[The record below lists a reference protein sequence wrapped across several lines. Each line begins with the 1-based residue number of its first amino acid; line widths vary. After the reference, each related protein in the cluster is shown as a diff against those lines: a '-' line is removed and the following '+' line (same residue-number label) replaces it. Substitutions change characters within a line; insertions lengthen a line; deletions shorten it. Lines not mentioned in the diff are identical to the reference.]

1 MGVSPVMKLKNNL
14 LEDKNYMQYK
24 NLFKSKKIIDKNLLI
39 KILDTHLDF
48 YILFLKMNIFIY
60 GYDTKKLNKE
70 LQDFLNYK
78 NKNLRIDDL
87 EIIFREYYKNFSM
100 YRRSLETIII
110 YKLRNKNEINLLKQI
125 LNRPFEKELSAF
137 FEYKIVPNDQQFY
150 MVKHNKN

>member
-14 LEDKNYMQYK
+14 LEDKTYIQYK
-24 NLFKSKKIIDKNLLI
+24 KLFKSKKIIDKNLLI

-87 EIIFREYYKNFSM
+87 EIIFREYYKNFS
-100 YRRSLETIII
+100 
-110 YKLRNKNEINLLKQI
+110 I
-125 LNRPFEKELSAF
+125 L
-137 FEYKIVPNDQQFY
+137 
-150 MVKHNKN
+150 